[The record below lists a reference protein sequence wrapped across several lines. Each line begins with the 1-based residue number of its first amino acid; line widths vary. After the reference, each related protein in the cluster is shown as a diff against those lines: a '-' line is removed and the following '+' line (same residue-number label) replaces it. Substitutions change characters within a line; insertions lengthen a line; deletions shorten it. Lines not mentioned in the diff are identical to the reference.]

1 MLERM
6 ERARDF
12 RRAAW
17 EGLGK
22 GGWLPSILGYLFNG
36 FTIGMAFVA
45 IVIAEL
51 VLANNFGI
59 FEFLNID
66 MELVRS
72 GHVVEALNGMALGK
86 IEDVQ
91 TLSNLC
97 MFVAFASLM
106 VLPFL
111 YMISIFKYGL
121 SAMAMAPKA
130 TWDRPSPMKENR
142 FSTSVTPSS
151 EEHKAISTPTISA

>member
-36 FTIGMAFVA
+36 FTIGIAFVA

-59 FEFLNID
+59 F
-66 MELVRS
+66 
-72 GHVVEALNGMALGK
+72 
-86 IEDVQ
+86 
-91 TLSNLC
+91 
-97 MFVAFASLM
+97 
-106 VLPFL
+106 
-111 YMISIFKYGL
+111 
-121 SAMAMAPKA
+121 
-130 TWDRPSPMKENR
+130 
-142 FSTSVTPSS
+142 
-151 EEHKAISTPTISA
+151 